1 MVQIENNGKGC
12 LVVYSSQSG
21 CTEEVAFKI
30 KEKLQSSSVNTE
42 LVKINDKDQFK
53 SLFQRDLGQF
63 SSILLGSSI
72 VIGKVHKNINKFLAK
87 LESCSLNGKK
97 LGFFICCMHA
107 HNAEKNIEAKKEYI
121 EPTLKEFNLKF
132 SIVDAFGGVV
142 DYSPKSS
149 LNFMVKGILKKKMMA
164 NNPELKEIEPKVY
177 DYRDWQQIDKFA
189 SSWLKIVKDG

>member
-1 MVQIENNGKGC
+1 
-12 LVVYSSQSG
+12 
-21 CTEEVAFKI
+21 
-30 KEKLQSSSVNTE
+30 
-42 LVKINDKDQFK
+42 
-53 SLFQRDLGQF
+53 
-63 SSILLGSSI
+63 
-72 VIGKVHKNINKFLAK
+72 
-87 LESCSLNGKK
+87 
-97 LGFFICCMHA
+97 MHA

-189 SSWLKIVKDG
+189 SSWLKLVKDG